1 VPGQSGSAAS
11 LVASLTDGA
20 MAAGPNPFAKP
31 SPPAAGTGKYAHV
44 GFAYASGSGRNSEAV
59 GGGAAE
65 VESEEEEEQV
75 VYDRLEG
82 AFTGLGFSV
91 QHHATVRSHSGNFLC
106 SYQPPGMPR

>member
-1 VPGQSGSAAS
+1 
-11 LVASLTDGA
+11 
-20 MAAGPNPFAKP
+20 MAAGPNPFAKT

-44 GFAYASGSGRNSEAV
+44 GFAYASGSGRNSEAEL

-65 VESEEEEEQV
+65 AESEEEEV

-91 QHHATVRSHSGNFLC
+91 QHHAAVRSHSG
-106 SYQPPGMPR
+106 S